1 MSSAAEKQLDTEARN
16 GNLGRRL
23 RELRTSRKLS
33 LAEVAEATSISPSFL
48 SVVENGQSDIT
59 VSRLMRLVQWYGV
72 SVSDLLPAP
81 DHLPVR
87 VLHPEERRSLEL
99 SDEGITILML
109 TPTGRDAM
117 MPVVNVYRVGGGMAE
132 SARHDGEE
140 FVFVLEGTLELSYGD
155 GPPQLLRAGDTAYY
169 RAEVPHSFRNVGDG
183 EARFLGVTTPPNL

>member
-1 MSSAAEKQLDTEARN
+1 MSSAAEKQPDTEARN
-16 GNLGRRL
+16 GDLGRRL

-72 SVSDLLPAP
+72 SVSDLLPEP
-81 DHLPVR
+81 DHVPVR
-87 VLHPEERRSLEL
+87 VVHPEERRSLEL

-117 MPVVNVYRVGGGMAE
+117 MPVINVYRAGGGMAE

-140 FVFVLEGTLELSYGD
+140 FVFVLEGTLELNYGD
-155 GPPQLLRAGDTAYY
+155 GPPQLLQAGDTAYY
-169 RAEVPHSFRNVGDG
+169 RAEVPHSFRNAGDG